1 MAVVS
6 PRLAA
11 AMREQLTARQRL
23 LQNGATHIG
32 WKLGMGDREGI
43 DGHIVVGHLTSATL
57 LESGATHRAELAEDL
72 HVDVEAYVELD
83 GDGPEAIGG
92 YGVALEIVDLTPLQ
106 REPDSIVA
114 TNIFHRA
121 VSFGPL
127 SPDEPSNAEVGL
139 RVNGEL
145 RRTNPWPADI
155 STRLTAAAEVLEA
168 DGANLRA
175 GDRIIT
181 GSIVQVGVSAGDSI
195 VAVIGGDASVTLRL
209 VA

>member
-72 HVDVEAYVELD
+72 HVDVEAYVELA
-83 GDGPEAIGG
+83 GDGPDAIGG
-92 YGVALEIVDLTPLQ
+92 YGVALEIVDLMILDG
-106 REPDSIVA
+106 EPDSIVA
-114 TNIFHRA
+114 ANIFHRA
-121 VSFGPL
+121 VSFGPQV
-127 SPDEPSNAEVGL
+127 PVEPSKAEAGVL
-139 RVNGEL
+139 VNGEL
-145 RRTNPWPADI
+145 RQANPWPNDI
-155 STRLTAAAEVLEA
+155 AVRLAGAAEVLEA
-168 DGANLRA
+168 LGLGLRA

-181 GSIVQVGVSAGDSI
+181 GSIVQVPVAAGDSI
-195 VAVIGGDASVTLRL
+195 AAVIGDDVAVTLDI
-209 VA
+209 A

>member
-1 MAVVS
+1 MAIVT
-6 PRLAA
+6 PRLIAA
-11 AMREQLTARQRL
+11 TRERLTARERL
-23 LQNGATHIG
+23 LDQDGATHVG

-43 DGHIVVGHLTSATL
+43 DRHIVVGHLTSITA
-57 LESGATHRAELAEDL
+57 LESGATYRAELAEDL

-83 GDGPEAIGG
+83 GDGPESIRG
-92 YGVALEIVDLTPLQ
+92 YGVALEIVDLTPLE
-106 REPDSIVA
+106 REPDSVVA

-127 SPDEPSNAEVGL
+127 SQDEPSHAEVGL

-168 DGANLRA
+168 VGANLRPA
-175 GDRIIT
+175 T
-181 GSIVQVGVSAGDSI
+181 GSSRGRSCRSAYRP
-195 VAVIGGDASVTLRL
+195 ATASSQ
-209 VA
+209 